1 MADVQVN
8 AQVKIATRE
17 AYGKALAELGKQN
30 LNVVALD
37 ADLAKSTK
45 SAVFAKEFPDR
56 FFDIG
61 ISEQDMVA
69 TAGGLGVSGKIP
81 FASTFAV
88 FATGRAYDQIR
99 VSVAYSNSNAK
110 IVGSHA
116 GLATGEDG
124 ASHQATEDI
133 ALMRVMPNM
142 RVAVPADGTET
153 RSVVMKSAEYSGP
166 VYIRTC
172 RSGTP
177 LIYDDSYS
185 FEFGRASKLREGDDV
200 SIIACGVEVFEALT
214 ASDLLKEK
222 GINAAVVNMASIKPI
237 DEAAII
243 AEAKRCGAIVTA
255 EDHSIIGGLGG
266 AVAEVLTSN
275 YPVPQERIG
284 VKDTFAESAKPAELL
299 EKYGLSAPHIVAA
312 CEKVIK
318 RKG

>member
-1 MADVQVN
+1 MAEEQP
-8 AQVKIATRE
+8 KIATRE

-30 LNVVALD
+30 PNVVSLD

-45 SAVFAKEFPDR
+45 SAVFAKEFPER
-56 FFDIG
+56 FFDLG

-69 TAGGLGVSGKIP
+69 TAGGLGVSGKIA

-116 GLATGEDG
+116 GLVTGEDG

-133 ALMRVMPNM
+133 ALMRAMPNM
-142 RVAVPADGTET
+142 RVAVPADGKET
-153 RSVVMKSAEYSGP
+153 KGVVFKSAEYPGP

-172 RSGTP
+172 RSKTP
-177 LIYDDSYS
+177 IIYDDSYQ
-185 FEFGRASKLREGDDV
+185 FEFGKASKLREGDDV
-200 SIIACGVEVFEALT
+200 SIIACGVEVFEALAAADT
-214 ASDLLKEK
+214 LKEK
-222 GINAAVVNMASIKPI
+222 GISAAVVNMASVKPI
-237 DEAAII
+237 DEAAITE
-243 AEAKRCGAIVTA
+243 EAKRCGAIVTA
-255 EDHSIIGGLGG
+255 EDHSILAGLGG

-299 EKYGLSAPHIVAA
+299 EKYGLSARHIADS

-318 RKG
+318 RKA